1 MHIETGS
8 VRGTCAAHALHR
20 RSSRA
25 GHTQVTRRSRAAHA
39 LRFVVKAGAGRG
51 APSGCLPQATGQKL
65 ATHPMGPSRRLGR
78 GRTRACEASAVGQG
92 AVPCDARTVR
102 GRVAHG
108 LASLAGWVAS
118 TGVERVRLA
127 M

>member
-1 MHIETGS
+1 MRSSRT
-8 VRGTCAAHALHR
+8 TQAQLTR
-20 RSSRA
+20 RSRA
-25 GHTQVTRRSRAAHA
+25 GHAQITRRSRAAHA